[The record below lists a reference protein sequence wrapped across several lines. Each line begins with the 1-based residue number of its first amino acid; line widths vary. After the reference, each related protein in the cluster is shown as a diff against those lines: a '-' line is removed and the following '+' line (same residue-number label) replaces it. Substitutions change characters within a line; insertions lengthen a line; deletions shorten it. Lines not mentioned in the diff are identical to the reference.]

1 MKVLGILGS
10 PRKYGNTEILLDV
23 TLSAA
28 QQAGADTELIRLS
41 DKNIQCCDGCNAC
54 RKTGE
59 CRIKDDM
66 QELYGKLL
74 EADGIIFATPVYT
87 WTMSGQMKVFL
98 DRTYALSFPVG
109 RLAGKIG
116 GSIVVGAR
124 QGHQLTQS
132 IFYLYYSS
140 SHMFAADWVNGF
152 AWEKGGIKKDKHAMH
167 AAVELGNQIILLIKQ
182 GYKYPGEYDQAIYRY
197 VPAKYKVPMTPGP
210 EG

>member
-10 PRKYGNTEILLDV
+10 PRQSGNTEILLNV

-28 QQAGADTELIRLS
+28 KQAGADTELIRLS
-41 DKNIQCCDGCNAC
+41 KMNIKWCDGCNAC

-59 CRIKDDM
+59 CHIKDDM
-66 QELYGKLL
+66 QDLYSKLL
-74 EADGIIFATPVYT
+74 EANGIVFATPVYT

-98 DRTYALSFPVG
+98 DRTYALSFPVS
-109 RLAGKIG
+109 RLAGKVG

-140 SHMFAADWVNGF
+140 AHMLAADWVNGF
-152 AWEKGGIKKDKHAMH
+152 AWEKAGIEKDKHAMQ
-167 AAVELGNQIILLIKQ
+167 AAGELGNQMVLLIKSNF
-182 GYKYPGEYDQAIYRY
+182 KYPEEYPNALYRY
-197 VPAKYKVPMTPGP
+197 VPAKYKIPMTPGA
-210 EG
+210 